1 MELVHFHRFPI
12 TSKCNTEL
20 ITNTKNKTICY
31 ATTTFSLCSQFS
43 FFGIYQW
50 QNNVAEAQF
59 LKEKNLSDYDRNC
72 IDETSRGKCLFSKLC
87 ALVPFLE
94 PRWGAIQ

>member
-1 MELVHFHRFPI
+1 MELVHFHRFAI

-59 LKEKNLSDYDRNC
+59 LKEKIFQTTTEIASMKLLEENAYFLNC
-72 IDETSRGKCLFSKLC
+72 VHSFLF
-87 ALVPFLE
+87 
-94 PRWGAIQ
+94 